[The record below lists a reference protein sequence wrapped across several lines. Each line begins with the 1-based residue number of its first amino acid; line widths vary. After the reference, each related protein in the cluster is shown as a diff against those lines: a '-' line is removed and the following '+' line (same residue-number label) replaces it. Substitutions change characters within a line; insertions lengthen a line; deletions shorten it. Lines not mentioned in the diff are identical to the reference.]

1 MKWPKVEVCVLL
13 VFARTPN
20 GPRVCRSRVTFQMAS
35 TSWIAI
41 FLESGALSI
50 LWSTDFYDV
59 IFSPLLGYVQGGH
72 AASALSET
80 PWARLL
86 SMLEKI
92 KWCML
97 LKEGTSRR
105 IGIVVGMC
113 HRVGG

>member
-1 MKWPKVEVCVLL
+1 VLL
-13 VFARTPN
+13 VFARAPN

-35 TSWIAI
+35 TSWI
-41 FLESGALSI
+41 GALSV

-59 IFSPLLGYVQGGH
+59 IFSPLLGPVQGGH

-80 PWARLL
+80 PWAQLL

-97 LKEGTSRR
+97 LKEGAHRR
-105 IGIVVGMC
+105 RCRDVP
-113 HRVGG
+113 